1 MEKIKSTKKKKL
13 KMRFD
18 LKVGNLILMRQFFK
32 ISFKKD
38 RQNTDLNLI

>member
-18 LKVGNLILMRQFFK
+18 LKVENLILMRQFFN